1 MTLLDGKTLSLE
13 IREDIRKQIEKRKA
27 EDKTIPCLATI
38 LVGQDPASETY
49 VKMKVKACEQA
60 GMHSIRRDLP
70 ETTTTAELL
79 EEIQRL
85 NANPDVHGILLQHPV
100 PEQIDERACFD
111 AIAIDKDV
119 DGVTTQGYGLM
130 SFGLPSYP
138 SCTPA
143 GIMRMMSHY
152 GIETEGKHAVVVGR
166 SAILGRPLAALLI
179 QANATVTVCHSKT
192 KDLPSHVKQADLVFA
207 ACGKPNFVQGD
218 WLKEGAVVID
228 AGYNKGNVGDA
239 DFESCSKR
247 ASAITP
253 VPGGVGPMTIAML
266 LLHTLQSA
274 QRRDVS
280 LI

>member
-1 MTLLDGKTLSLE
+1 MTILDGKTLSQE
-13 IREDIRKQIEKRKA
+13 IREEIRLRIDKRKA
-27 EDKTIPCLATI
+27 EGKSIPCLATI

-60 GMHSIRRDLP
+60 GMVSIRRDLP
-70 ETTTTAELL
+70 DSTTTAELL

-130 SFGLPSYP
+130 SFGLKAYP

-143 GIMRMMSHY
+143 GIMRLMDHY
-152 GIETEGKHAVVVGR
+152 GIATEGKNAVVVGR

-192 KDLPSHVKQADLVFA
+192 KDLISHLKQADLVFA

-218 WLKEGAVVID
+218 WLKDGCVVID

-239 DFESCSKR
+239 DYESCANK

-266 LLHTLQSA
+266 LLHTLESA
-274 QRRDVS
+274 EGRDVS
-280 LI
+280 LL

>member
-1 MTLLDGKTLSLE
+1 MTLLDGKTLSSE
-13 IREDIRKQIEKRKA
+13 IREEIRQKIEKRQQEGKA
-27 EDKTIPCLATI
+27 IPCLATL

-49 VKMKVKACEQA
+49 VKMKVKACQQA
-60 GMHSIRRDLP
+60 GMQSIRRDLP
-70 ETTTTAELL
+70 ESTTTEELL

-100 PEQIDERACFD
+100 PEQINERECFD
-111 AIAIDKDV
+111 AISIDKDV
-119 DGVTTQGYGLM
+119 DGVTTRGYGLM
-130 SFGLPSYP
+130 SFGLPAYP

-143 GIMRMMSHY
+143 GIMRLMSHY

-192 KDLPSHVKQADLVFA
+192 KDLPSHVKQADLVLA

-228 AGYNKGNVGDA
+228 AGYNKGNIGDA
-239 DFESCSKR
+239 DFESCSKK

-266 LLHTLQSA
+266 LWHTLLSA
-274 QRRDVS
+274 EGRDVS

>member
-1 MTLLDGKTLSLE
+1 MKLLDGKTLSTE
-13 IREDIRKQIEKRKA
+13 IREDLARQVAQRASDGKS
-27 EDKTIPCLATI
+27 IPCLATI

-49 VKMKVKACEQA
+49 VRMKVKACEQA
-60 GMHSIRRDLP
+60 GIRSIKRELP

-79 EEIQRL
+79 DEIQRL

-100 PEQIDERACFD
+100 PSQIDERACFD

-130 SFGLPSYP
+130 SFGLPAYP

-143 GIMRMMSHY
+143 GIMRLMAHY
-152 GIETEGKHAVVVGR
+152 GIDTKGKNAVVVGR

-179 QANATVTVCHSKT
+179 QADATVTVCHSRT
-192 KDLPSHVKQADLVFA
+192 TDLERHLAQADLVFA
-207 ACGKPNFVQGD
+207 ACGKPAFVRGE
-218 WLKEGAVVID
+218 WLKDGCVVID

-239 DFESCSKR
+239 HFESCAAK

-266 LLHTLQSA
+266 LAHTVQSA
-274 QRRDVS
+274 QSRDG
-280 LI
+280 